1 MPRLSGNALPAKIK
15 DSMTIRDG
23 MSLGVE
29 GVSMSSAKMV
39 NAVTFRTALKA
50 VEKNSGN
57 VSSKLYN
64 FSTIQNIRM
73 QYE

>member
-29 GVSMSSAKMV
+29 GVSMSLAKMV
-39 NAVTFRTALKA
+39 NAVTFRTVLKA
-50 VEKNSGN
+50 VGKNSKN
-57 VSSKLYN
+57 MSSKYIN
-64 FSTIQNIRM
+64 RIS
-73 QYE
+73 